1 MSGIGIKRPV
11 NYNDLVRIAFFSS
24 LPLAPPNY
32 IPGVG
37 RGAHG
42 FVTQYFVFP
51 SFYYVDRIL
60 VLPMLLKLFNF
71 DY

>member
-1 MSGIGIKRPV
+1 MISFVLRC
-11 NYNDLVRIAFFSS
+11 RSS

-42 FVTQYFVFP
+42 FVTQYFVFL

-60 VLPMLLKLFNF
+60 VLPMLLKLFDF